1 MNIAIIGLGFV
12 GATTAV
18 GLAEVGH
25 KVYGVE
31 KSRERLEKLS
41 RGELPFLEPGLD
53 VALHKH
59 IGKNIFFSSTLKDI
73 PKVDAVFFAVG
84 TPSDS
89 SGKVDLTHLES
100 ALSEVIDWLEV
111 ENNTKAILI
120 IKSTVPPGT
129 LRDDIKPMFVSR
141 KTVPEMASN
150 PEFLREGFA
159 WNDFM
164 FPDRIIIGVES
175 ERAEKVLKEIYDPF
189 KVPHVIVDTQT
200 AEFIKYLSNT
210 MLSTMISFSNEMSMI
225 AFHVG
230 GIDIRKSFQVL
241 HKDKRWSGSPAGMSS
256 YVYPGIGFGGYC
268 LPKDTIALSRK
279 AKDHGF
285 GTAILNAVIETNQK
299 VKSHIV
305 DQVRTNI
312 TKDRKIGIM
321 GLSFKA
327 GSDDVRET
335 VSKEIIQAL
344 LADGYTKITAYDPV
358 SNKSFHELHNLDIQY
373 SETLEELAAHADDF
387 LLLTSWPEFKEK
399 ESLFDGKKILDFK
412 YFL

>member
-164 FPDRIIIGVES
+164 FPDRIIIGVEH
-175 ERAEKVLKEIYDPF
+175 Y
-189 KVPHVIVDTQT
+189 
-200 AEFIKYLSNT
+200 
-210 MLSTMISFSNEMSMI
+210 
-225 AFHVG
+225 
-230 GIDIRKSFQVL
+230 
-241 HKDKRWSGSPAGMSS
+241 
-256 YVYPGIGFGGYC
+256 
-268 LPKDTIALSRK
+268 
-279 AKDHGF
+279 AK
-285 GTAILNAVIETNQK
+285 
-299 VKSHIV
+299 
-305 DQVRTNI
+305 
-312 TKDRKIGIM
+312 
-321 GLSFKA
+321 
-327 GSDDVRET
+327 
-335 VSKEIIQAL
+335 
-344 LADGYTKITAYDPV
+344 
-358 SNKSFHELHNLDIQY
+358 HND
-373 SETLEELAAHADDF
+373 
-387 LLLTSWPEFKEK
+387 
-399 ESLFDGKKILDFK
+399 
-412 YFL
+412 